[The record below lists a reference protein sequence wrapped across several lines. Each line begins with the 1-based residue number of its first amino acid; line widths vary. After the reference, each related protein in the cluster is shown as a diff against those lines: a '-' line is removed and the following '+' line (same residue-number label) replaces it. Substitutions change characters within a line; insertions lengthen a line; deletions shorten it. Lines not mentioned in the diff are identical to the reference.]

1 MNAVLTPSVSLR
13 LHPARQMP
21 LAAAIA
27 LHGALLLAVLH
38 GLKPQTVELATP
50 REVIVLLAPLTTQA
64 PAARIA
70 PRIEPKPEPVA
81 RPMPAISPAPQATP
95 QPIPAPAQAQVP
107 APAPVQRPVVAEAPA
122 PAPAPAPASVQAT
135 HAPTPAPAPAVAVAA
150 PAPVVEPKAAPAP
163 AHPAAAPQP
172 AAERAPMTISSV
184 EYLHPPKPDY
194 PISAKR
200 AGEQG
205 KVIVRVLVDDK
216 GQPERADIRE
226 SAGYPK
232 LDEAARQAVLRA
244 SFKPH
249 LEDGRAVPV
258 YVLVP
263 INFNL
268 R

>member
-1 MNAVLTPSVSLR
+1 MSAVLISPVSLR
-13 LHPARQMP
+13 VHPGRQMP
-21 LAAAIA
+21 LVAAIA
-27 LHGALLLAVLH
+27 LHGALLLALLH
-38 GLKPQTVELATP
+38 GLKPQTVELTTP
-50 REVIVLLAPLTTQA
+50 REVVVSLVSQRAEA
-64 PAARIA
+64 SAARLT
-70 PRIEPKPEPVA
+70 PRVERKTEPVA
-81 RPMPAISPAPQATP
+81 RPTPAVSPAPLATP
-95 QPIPAPAQAQVP
+95 QPLPAPVP
-107 APAPVQRPVVAEAPA
+107 VPAPVQRTVVAETPA
-122 PAPAPAPASVQAT
+122 PATAQTT
-135 HAPTPAPAPAVAVAA
+135 HAPAPAPAVAAAA
-150 PAPVVEPKAAPAP
+150 PAAVIEPKAAPAP
-163 AHPAAAPQP
+163 AHPPAAPQA
-172 AAERAPMTISSV
+172 AAERAPITVSGV

-194 PISAKR
+194 PLSAKR

-205 KVIVRVLVDDK
+205 KVVLRVLVDEK

-263 INFNL
+263 ISFNL